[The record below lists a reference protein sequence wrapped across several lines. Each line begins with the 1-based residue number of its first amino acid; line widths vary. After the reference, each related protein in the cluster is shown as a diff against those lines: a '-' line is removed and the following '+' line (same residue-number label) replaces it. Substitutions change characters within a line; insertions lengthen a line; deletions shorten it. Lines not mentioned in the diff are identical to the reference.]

1 MDDNP
6 KAVESTGYSA
16 LLCHILAKL
25 NNFALQ
31 EDKYFCV
38 RGKKKITVYSMTSL
52 RAVVKAPVQ
61 LAQQAARHTSINKK
75 LIIAQNEVLIPD
87 KLDSSSI
94 IHYCLKG

>member
-16 LLCHILAKL
+16 LLCHILVILAKL

-52 RAVVKAPVQ
+52 RAVVKAPVR
-61 LAQQAARHTSINKK
+61 LAQQAARHMYQSIKN
-75 LIIAQNEVLIPD
+75 LL
-87 KLDSSSI
+87 
-94 IHYCLKG
+94 